1 MASFPVD
8 TKGKCFLCLKVVKK
22 PFESREENEEDED
35 EPKEEDE
42 GVEFNFQR
50 VHHFLK
56 LRPKKVLSEFKQTAV
71 LSSQALK
78 SKNFSVFLCDEC
90 VTVAGRISD
99 LCEELESIQM
109 LLEYSIR
116 EMEELIRSSDEEGI
130 KAGYLPKIAVLLR
143 KHTKQH
149 CNLIYIYFFK

>member
-8 TKGKCFLCLKVVKK
+8 TKGKCFLCLKIVKK

-116 EMEELIRSSDEEGI
+116 EMGELIRSSDEEGI